1 MSHHHHNENDLIHL
15 YEGDQSKLYSGV
27 LAHHEDINSAESKA
41 KVKKI
46 WKITFLLTIITI
58 FEVTV
63 GLMLFKSNPDISNM
77 AIHLSIIAYFIVLT
91 MLKAFYIVKVF
102 MHLGDETKMFAK
114 FILTPLVLILW
125 LATVLLVESVYHL
138 RISETFGHIV
148 ESVLGNH
155 KP

>member
-1 MSHHHHNENDLIHL
+1 MSHHHNENDTLHL

-46 WKITFLLTIITI
+46 WKITAYLTIITI
-58 FEVTV
+58 FEVAV
-63 GLMLFKSNPDISNM
+63 GLILFKSNPDVTNM
-77 AIHLSIIAYFIVLT
+77 AIHLGIIAYFLVLT
-91 MLKAFYIVKVF
+91 MVKAYFIVKVF
-102 MHLGDETKMFAK
+102 MHLGDETRMFGK

-125 LATVLLVESVYHL
+125 LATVLLVESTYHL
-138 RISETFGHIV
+138 RINETFGHV
-148 ESVLGNH
+148 MESLLGNH

>member
-1 MSHHHHNENDLIHL
+1 M
-15 YEGDQSKLYSGV
+15 
-27 LAHHEDINSAESKA
+27 NSAESKA

-46 WKITFLLTIITI
+46 WKITLLLTIITI
-58 FEVTV
+58 FEVAV
-63 GLMLFKSNPDISNM
+63 GLMLFKSNPDISKM
-77 AIHLSIIAYFIVLT
+77 AIHLGIIAYFIVLT

-138 RISETFGHIV
+138 RITETFGHIV